1 MTGFSIPTCKDELRR
16 AIPILREH
24 GLKKSACFCAEQL
37 VGLAGGGMDCA
48 SPSSAAASAG
58 VATLRALEAEP
69 VTDAFMLAS
78 SFFELGE
85 YARCAVALCGV
96 ETGGGPL
103 PAAACAAAP
112 APDAAARDVFLWAYA
127 LYLAGEKRREE
138 EICEAS
144 RDALARAKARNSYAP
159 ALRDALAAR
168 KGPGRARGPRRLRL
182 RHRAQGARA
191 RAPAAAAAARAA
203 RAMDADGGGGGDE
216 AAAAGRSRAAS
227 PARPWPPPRTRRRP
241 RRAPCSPRRRSSSP
255 GTGPRGSIW
264 RSSTLRRPR
273 AAAIARQRARRRRAP
288 PPHPDDELLDVHGPR
303 PGASEALIAACHR
316 AHVAIE
322 QQRCD
327 EALETLARVEAVAPA
342 STFVVAHE
350 ALAHYAR
357 RDFDRAQASAQE
369 RFEALRAADPY
380 RLEQLDIYSNV
391 LYVKEARAELSRLAH
406 AATRAEKYRPETCC
420 VVGNYY
426 SLKAQH
432 ERAVLYFQRA
442 LKLDRGCLS
451 AWTLMGHEYI
461 EMKNTAAAI
470 EAYRRAVDVNAR
482 DYRAWYGLGQTYEIL
497 NMYFY
502 ALYYYRKAARLRPY
516 DARMWIA
523 IAQCHEKLHRVD
535 DAIKGY
541 ERAAAHDDAE
551 GHATIKLAR
560 LHRSRNDHD
569 KAVACFQAYV
579 DLHGQGEEIVDAT
592 AEALLYL
599 ASKHK
604 QKADYA
610 AAQACLARLLDYG
623 GPEKLEAQ
631 AMLRELRSLI
641 DTTAAP
647 PA

>member
-48 SPSSAAASAG
+48 SPSSAAASSG

-112 APDAAARDVFLWAYA
+112 APDAAARDVFHWAYA

-168 KGPGRARGPRRLRL
+168 KARGALAGL
-182 RHRAQGARA
+182 GGYAYGIVLKELRA
-191 RAPAAAAAARAA
+191 RATAAAATRPRRRRWTTAAAAATSGA
-203 RAMDADGGGGGDE
+203 G
-216 AAAAGRSRAAS
+216 AAGRIAGAAVAAAEDAPTAEARAVLAE
-227 PARPWPPPRTRRRP
+227 ATLQF
-241 RRAPCSPRRRSSSP
+241 P

-264 RSSTLRRPR
+264 RSSTLRGRGGDRPPAAARRRPR
-273 AAAIARQRARRRRAP
+273 RRTPTTNCSTSTARGPARRRRSSP
-288 PPHPDDELLDVHGPR
+288 PATAR
-303 PGASEALIAACHR
+303 
-316 AHVAIE
+316 VAIE

-470 EAYRRAVDVNAR
+470 EAYRRAVD
-482 DYRAWYGLGQTYEIL
+482 TYEIL

-647 PA
+647 PV

>member
-85 YARCAVALCGV
+85 YAR
-96 ETGGGPL
+96 
-103 PAAACAAAP
+103 
-112 APDAAARDVFLWAYA
+112 
-127 LYLAGEKRREE
+127 
-138 EICEAS
+138 
-144 RDALARAKARNSYAP
+144 
-159 ALRDALAAR
+159 
-168 KGPGRARGPRRLRL
+168 PGRARGPRRLRL

-191 RAPAAAAAARAA
+191 RA
-203 RAMDADGGGGGDE
+203 GGGGGG
-216 AAAAGRSRAAS
+216 A
-227 PARPWPPPRTRRRP
+227 PPGDGRRR
-241 RRAPCSPRRRSSSP
+241 R
-255 GTGPRGSIW
+255 
-264 RSSTLRRPR
+264 
-273 AAAIARQRARRRRAP
+273 RRRRARP
-288 PPHPDDELLDVHGPR
+288 PAQPGRIAGAAVAAAEDAPTAEARAVLAEATLQFPWNWSAWLDLAGSAPGARGGDRPPARGRDGGRAAAAPGRRTARRPR
-303 PGASEALIAACHR
+303 PAARRVGALIAACHR
-316 AHVAIE
+316 ARVAIE

-357 RDFDRAQASAQE
+357 RDFDRAQE